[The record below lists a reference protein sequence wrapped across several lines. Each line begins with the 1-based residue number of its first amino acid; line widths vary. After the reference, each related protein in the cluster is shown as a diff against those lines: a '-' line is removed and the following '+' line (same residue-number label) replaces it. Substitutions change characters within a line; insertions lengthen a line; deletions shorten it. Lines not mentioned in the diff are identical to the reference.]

1 MVSLS
6 SHIFEDPPLPPIM
19 MKIFRHSQFPL
30 ERPPRGVLPR
40 GTSIFPLRS
49 VNPKSMESVG
59 RRLSVC
65 AGLDV
70 GVGAMRAKMTFLW
83 MSDPSAR
90 FLLNIGQQY

>member
-1 MVSLS
+1 
-6 SHIFEDPPLPPIM
+6 M